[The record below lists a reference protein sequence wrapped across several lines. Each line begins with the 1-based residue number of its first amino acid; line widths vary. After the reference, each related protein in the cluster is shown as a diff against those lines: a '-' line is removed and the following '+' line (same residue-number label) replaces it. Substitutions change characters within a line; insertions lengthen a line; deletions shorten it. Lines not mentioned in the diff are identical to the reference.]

1 MMEQRITVLVDKVNY
16 EEFKDL
22 KSKNI
27 YPLIV
32 ETDFLDIFES
42 KEYYKEGNLYK
53 LKIQY
58 LKSHCWKRTCQNKGF
73 DYEKDILDYNDGNK
87 FDILTPIEAY
97 ENKDNQEGIIV
108 SNSLGE
114 AFVSME
120 ELCNRALEIENKNE
134 EKNNE
139 VRKDNKENVI
149 IVSRVAD
156 LHDYEIMRGNKAL
169 PLVIVLTELQMRII
183 SLPFDGLYIKTTLVH
198 NNRDVFI
205 LDLMILKQMIATG
218 KIELEG
224 IRLEDGKVHK
234 VDSVFGGDYASWGSF
249 NIGERKEEV
258 MELTKK
264 LLEPKEFKTSQT
276 GTKVDDS
283 FYIY

>member
-1 MMEQRITVLVDKVNY
+1 MKEKKITVLVEKVDAERY
-16 EEFKDL
+16 REL
-22 KSKNI
+22 KKENV
-27 YPLIV
+27 YPLII
-32 ETDFLDIFES
+32 ETDFLDIFEA

-53 LKIQY
+53 LKIEF
-58 LKSHCWKRTCQNKGF
+58 LKERLWRRTCQNKGF
-73 DYEKDILDYNDGNK
+73 TFDKDIIDYNDGTRFDVFAYLLDIESPNK
-87 FDILTPIEAY
+87 E
-97 ENKDNQEGIIV
+97 EGIV
-108 SNSLGE
+108 LSTELGNN
-114 AFVSME
+114 FISME
-120 ELCNRALEIENKNE
+120 ELYNRALRIENKNE

-139 VRKDNKENVI
+139 VRKDNKENVVI
-149 IVSRVAD
+149 IPRVAN
-156 LHDYEIMRGNKAL
+156 LCEYEIMRGNKSL
-169 PLVIVLTELQMRII
+169 PLVIVLTELQSRII
-183 SLPFDGLYIKTTLVH
+183 SLPFDGLYLKTILVH

-205 LDLMILKQMIATG
+205 LDLMMLKQMIATG
-218 KIELEG
+218 KIELGG

-234 VDSVFGGDYASWGSF
+234 VDSVFGGDYDSWGSF